1 MGAEKNLKVISKSI
15 IDSKSEIWGF
25 CQSYVI
31 SNHFT
36 IMITKIKKIL
46 FTIDHDC
53 EVSGTKNSVNRA
65 AKRQMLPKR

>member
-1 MGAEKNLKVISKSI
+1 MGTEKNLKVIPKSI

-36 IMITKIKKIL
+36 ITRQKCDLQSLTIMIH
-46 FTIDHDC
+46 DHQNQ
-53 EVSGTKNSVNRA
+53 ENIIYNP
-65 AKRQMLPKR
+65 L